1 MPRNLKIE
9 VRLRSASKAARND
22 PRPTPPPEY
31 YISHV
36 NEGLPDDTSDEMA
49 DGSLDDLSL
58 ASHSSK
64 ADIFAEFEWL
74 EQIDGLIFSQDDS
87 DSDEIQ
93 VGYCDGKLI
102 RREDI
107 RAKFRFA
114 MEEPTEEICSLAF
127 DLFDRYGR
135 LKPEYK
141 VHSIKKGSGIWNT
154 ELDDGDIFLIES
166 LRIERKYRRLGQGSA
181 LVRAM
186 LEMVRDKTLGFVT
199 VVRPGVLCSEL
210 LCEPSGE
217 KVLTKESSE
226 LAMDISKSFWRFLGF
241 RRIGSSPWFGL
252 ASDPQHPCHRLAAE
266 SDYEIPA
273 LSSSMLDTE
282 LERKMKI
289 ALDSSDNDFVHFL
302 SQVWGDAAGDDPR
315 WTSTDADG
323 NTVLH
328 LAATSFKPNSIQ
340 WILRRDKVLLHRRNA
355 HGETP
360 LDALL
365 ASLEDSRT
373 TRRFNALTEDISDLF
388 SGFSDTA
395 IDCLN
400 FLNGGTEVTDVDWQR
415 LKYGCTCGQCISGF
429 LSPRMCFALEC
440 QADIWC
446 DFLREDIQDGNF
458 WVENN
463 STFLSFLPRRVRN
476 DLKSNKSMRYGV
488 MNLCGHIANCL
499 RGHMIPNKPNVEMVL
514 RDASEWPP
522 TSRIFLQRGGSVG
535 AVATM
540 LSKRAMESDELA
552 GDPLL
557 METFEDQIQQLPEC
571 RNDHEFGFVSGLCGY
586 ESVSAF

>member
-9 VRLRSASKAARND
+9 VRLRSASKATRND

-31 YISHV
+31 YIRLV
-36 NEGLPDDTSDEMA
+36 NEGLPDNEIA
-49 DGSLDDLSL
+49 DGGSDGMSF
-58 ASHSSK
+58 SSNSSG

-74 EQIDGLIFSQDDS
+74 EQIDGLIFNQDNS
-87 DSDEIQ
+87 DSDKTP

-102 RREDI
+102 RREKI
-107 RAKFRFA
+107 RDKFWFA
-114 MEEPTEEICSLAF
+114 MEQPTEETCSLAF

-135 LKPEYK
+135 LKPEFK
-141 VHSIKKGSGIWNT
+141 SHPIKKGSGIWNA

-166 LRIERKYRRLGQGSA
+166 LRIDGQYRRLGQGST
-181 LVRAM
+181 LVKAM
-186 LEMVRDKTLGFVT
+186 LEKVRDKTLGFVT
-199 VVRPGVLCSEL
+199 VVHPGVLRSEV
-210 LCEPSGE
+210 LCEPRGE
-217 KVLTKESSE
+217 EVHNKELSE
-226 LAMDISKSFWRFLGF
+226 LAAMDISKSFWRSLGF
-241 RRIGSSPWFGL
+241 RRIGSSSWFGL
-252 ASDPQHPCHRLAAE
+252 ASDPEHPCHHLAAE

-289 ALDSSDNDFVHFL
+289 ALECSSDNDFVHFL

-328 LAATSFKPNSIQ
+328 LAATNIKPNSIQ
-340 WILRRDKVLLHRRNA
+340 WILRRDKVLLHQRNT

-373 TRRFNALTEDISDLF
+373 TRRFNALTEDISDQF
-388 SGFSDTA
+388 SGFSDNA
-395 IDCLN
+395 VDCLK

-440 QADIWC
+440 QADIWS
-446 DFLREDIQDGNF
+446 DFLREDIEDGNF
-458 WVENN
+458 WFENN
-463 STFLSFLPRRVRN
+463 STFLSFLPRRVQN
-476 DLKSNKSMRYGV
+476 NLKANKSMRNGV
-488 MNLCGHIANCL
+488 MNLCNHIANCL
-499 RGHMIPNKPNVEMVL
+499 RGHMIPNESNVEMVL
-514 RDASEWPP
+514 HDASEWPP
-522 TSRIFLQRGGSVG
+522 TSRSFLQRGGSVG

-540 LSKRAMESDELA
+540 LFQRAMESDELA
-552 GDPLL
+552 GDPLH
-557 METFEDQIQQLPEC
+557 METFGDQILQLPEC
-571 RNDHEFGFVSGLCGY
+571 RNDHEFGFVSGMCGY
-586 ESVSAF
+586 ERVSAF